1 MSQVVTLVNLDT
13 VEAPGSLTF
22 FNQGPAGSSD
32 ELPEIPEVPHSFE
45 PPAQSF
51 PKGRSIIVIAA
62 LAGVSFLNCISLGFL
77 TVGLPRT
84 AVDLKLPEHLLLW

>member
-13 VEAPGSLTF
+13 IEAPGSLTLS
-22 FNQGPAGSSD
+22 NHAPAALSN
-32 ELPEIPEVPHSFE
+32 ELPEIPDVLRSVE
-45 PPAQSF
+45 PPAHPL

-84 AVDLKLPEHLLLW
+84 AVDVKLPEHLLLW